1 MCNQHKSFGQ
11 QKHLSTSLQLYIY
24 IPSSYRTQCSLFCLN
39 ILSGDCKYS
48 GIQFTQLICQKSR
61 SRFTPTNAFL
71 SGFFC
76 WKFVSFGNNKPIE
89 WRKNALS
96 VISSHLWKVL
106 KKTPVSYAI
115 MALLTHTFKYFK
127 RPEPLNLANSYSRQ
141 HYTHTFPIKADKFEL
156 QFCQFGD
163 LEVRSD
169 YTCYRYQT
177 LMYLNDNSTCH
188 PRGKKHC

>member
-24 IPSSYRTQCSLFCLN
+24 TPSLYRTQCSLFCLN
-39 ILSGDCKYS
+39 ILSGDGKYS
-48 GIQFTQLICQKSR
+48 GIQFTQLICQRSR

-106 KKTPVSYAI
+106 KKTSFICHYGIIDTYIQIFQKIRTSEFGKQLFKTTLYSHISYQSWQI
-115 MALLTHTFKYFK
+115 WITILSIQWFRSEIRLHLL
-127 RPEPLNLANSYSRQ
+127 
-141 HYTHTFPIKADKFEL
+141 
-156 QFCQFGD
+156 
-163 LEVRSD
+163 
-169 YTCYRYQT
+169 
-177 LMYLNDNSTCH
+177 
-188 PRGKKHC
+188 